1 MNETIGSLLRET
13 REKLGYTLDQVA
25 METKIQK
32 RYLID
37 LETENFEDMP
47 GMVYEKGFLKTYA
60 SLLGLDISEVMD
72 LYEKYRFP
80 DEDVYENKNTALD
93 NEKKENSRKIK
104 TIALIFILLLF
115 ISYGLYNFFVR
126 ESNSEVIVENQVV
139 ETLENLENNNIEENL
154 EESKLDTENSF
165 VENYKQE
172 INEQKINEE
181 DIKKEVVIL
190 PKEENELV
198 LKEVNYESKLDDL
211 SEKYVNKKEIQL
223 IVKGK
228 SWIEVYKN
236 KKRVFY
242 NIANAGTISV
252 NGNDDDSIF
261 VKVGDASQI
270 ELVYNG
276 ESQGLMGQ
284 SNQVVRKT
292 F

>member
-37 LETENFEDMP
+37 LETENFKDMP

-139 ETLENLENNNIEENL
+139 EALESLENNNIEKNL
-154 EESKLDTENSF
+154 EESKLDVENSF
-165 VENYKQE
+165 VENYEQE
-172 INEQKINEE
+172 INEE
-181 DIKKEVVIL
+181 DMEKEVSIL
-190 PKEENELV
+190 PKEEKEAI
-198 LKEVNYESKLDDL
+198 LKEVNYESKSDDL

-236 KKRVFY
+236 KQRVFY
-242 NIANAGTISV
+242 NIANSGIISV
-252 NGNDDDSIF
+252 SGNNNDSIF
-261 VKVGDASQI
+261 MKVGDASQI